1 MAADRHEQRL
11 TLAATSVS
19 YVVVILDTSIVNV
32 SLPPIGASLSA
43 GLAGLQ
49 WVVNAYTLSFACLL
63 LTGGTLGDR
72 LGARRV
78 YMAGLAV
85 FTAASL
91 LCGVSASLAMLIGAR
106 TLQGIGASLLVPC
119 SLTLLNTA
127 YPDQGD
133 RAKAIGYWAGW
144 GGAALAAGPLAGG
157 VLIAAFGWRS
167 IFLVNVP
174 IGLAGIW
181 LTTRL
186 AATPAAAPAKR
197 HLDLPGQIAAIV
209 ALGTLIGVLIEG
221 PALGWGSAP
230 ILAGAAVCVCSS
242 VAFLVI
248 EARGDEPMMPLGF
261 FQSPVFSASAFL
273 AFVGTFTFFGLIF
286 ALSLYF
292 QQERGYSPLWTGLAF
307 LPATAVVTGGNA
319 VSGAMTK
326 HRGARLPILLGLAA
340 LTVGLLG
347 LLPLGRETPYAMIA
361 VPLLVVGLGGGLV
374 TPAATASLM
383 AAADRARAG
392 IAAGILNTARQ
403 AGAAMGVALFG
414 LLMAGR
420 AQLWLGV
427 RIALLLSAGLAMLA
441 LLAAWRAL
449 PGGPDKSQTSAAE
462 RSTSS

>member
-1 MAADRHEQRL
+1 MATDRHEQRL
-11 TLAATSVS
+11 TLAATSIS
-19 YVVVILDTSIVNV
+19 YVIVILDTSIVNV
-32 SLPPIGASLSA
+32 TLPPIGASFSA

-49 WVVNAYTLSFACLL
+49 WVVNAYTLSFASLL

-106 TLQGIGASLLVPC
+106 ILQGVGASLLVPC
-119 SLTLLNTA
+119 SLTLLNAA

-144 GGAALAAGPLAGG
+144 GGVALAAGPLAGG
-157 VLIAAFGWRS
+157 VLVAAFGWRS
-167 IFLVNVP
+167 IFLLNVP

-181 LTTRL
+181 LTARI
-186 AATPAAAPAKR
+186 AGARQAGHAGR
-197 HLDLPGQIAAIV
+197 HLDLPGQVAAIV

-230 ILAGAAVCVCSS
+230 ILAGAAVCVLGA

-248 EARGDEPMMPLGF
+248 EARSREPMMPLGF
-261 FQSPVFSASAFL
+261 FQSPVFSSSAFV
-273 AFVGTFTFFGLIF
+273 AFVGTFAFFGLIF
-286 ALSLYF
+286 SLSLYF

-319 VSGAMTK
+319 VSGAMVK
-326 HRGARLPILLGLAA
+326 QRGARLPILLGLAA
-340 LTVGLLG
+340 LAVGLLG
-347 LLPLGRETPYAMIA
+347 LLPLGRATPYAVIA
-361 VPLLVVGLGGGLV
+361 IPLLVVGLGGGLV

-414 LLMAGR
+414 LLMAGH
-420 AQLWLGV
+420 AQIGAGV
-427 RIALLLSAGLAMLA
+427 RFALAVSAGLAIVA
-441 LLAAWRAL
+441 LLVSWRAM
-449 PGGPDKSQTSAAE
+449 PTG
-462 RSTSS
+462 RSRD

>member
-1 MAADRHEQRL
+1 MTADRHEQRL

-72 LGARRV
+72 LGARPV

-91 LCGVSASLAMLIGAR
+91 LCGFSVSMAMLVGAR
-106 TLQGIGASLLVPC
+106 ILQGIGASLLVPC
-119 SLTLLNTA
+119 SLTLLNNA
-127 YPDQGD
+127 YPDQGE

-157 VLIAAFGWRS
+157 LLIAAFGWRS

-181 LTTRL
+181 LTARI
-186 AATPAAAPAKR
+186 AAASAPASVKR

-230 ILAGAAVCVCSS
+230 ILAGAALCALST

-248 EARGDEPMMPLGF
+248 EARGHAPMMPLGF
-261 FQSPVFSASAFL
+261 FRSPVFSASAFV
-273 AFVGTFTFFGLIF
+273 AFVGTFAFFGLIF

-319 VSGAMTK
+319 VSGAMVK
-326 HRGARLPILLGLAA
+326 QRGARLPVLLGLAA
-340 LTVGLLG
+340 LAVGLLG
-347 LLPLGRETPYAMIA
+347 LLPLGRATPYVVIA
-361 VPLLVVGLGGGLV
+361 LPLLAVGLGGGLV
-374 TPAATASLM
+374 TPAATAALM
-383 AAADRARAG
+383 GAADQARAG
-392 IAAGILNTARQ
+392 IAAGILNAARQ
-403 AGAAMGVALFG
+403 VGAAMGVALFG

-420 AQLWLGV
+420 AQIGLGV
-427 RIALLLSAGLAMLA
+427 RIALLLSAGLAALA
-441 LLAAWRAL
+441 LLVAWRAL
-449 PGGPDKSQTSAAE
+449 PAGRAPHD
-462 RSTSS
+462 

>member
-72 LGARRV
+72 FGARRV

-91 LCGVSASLAMLIGAR
+91 LCGVSLSLAMLIGAR
-106 TLQGIGASLLVPC
+106 VLQGLGASLLVPC
-119 SLTLLNTA
+119 SLTLLNNA

-144 GGAALAAGPLAGG
+144 GGVALAAGPLAGG
-157 VLIAAFGWRS
+157 LLVAAFGWRS

-181 LTTRL
+181 LTARI
-186 AATPAAAPAKR
+186 AATPAGVDAAER
-197 HLDLPGQIAAIV
+197 HLDLSGQIAGIV

-221 PALGWGSAP
+221 PVLGWDSAL
-230 ILAGAAVCVCSS
+230 ILAGVAVSACSTI
-242 VAFLVI
+242 AFLAI
-248 EARGDEPMMPLGF
+248 EAGGREPMMPLGF
-261 FQSPVFSASAFL
+261 FRNPVFSASAFV
-273 AFVGTFTFFGLIF
+273 AFVGTLTFFGLIF

-319 VSGAMTK
+319 VSGALVK
-326 HRGARLPILLGLAA
+326 QRGARLPVLLGLAVLA
-340 LTVGLLG
+340 VGLLG
-347 LLPLGRETPYAMIA
+347 LLPIGRATPYLVIA
-361 VPLLVVGLGGGLV
+361 LPLLAVGLGGGLV
-374 TPAATASLM
+374 TPAATAALM
-383 AAADRARAG
+383 AAADRTRAG
-392 IAAGILNTARQ
+392 IAAGILNTSRQ
-403 AGAAMGVALFG
+403 VGAAMGVALFG
-414 LLMAGR
+414 LLMAGH
-420 AQLWLGV
+420 AQLGLGV
-427 RIALLLSAGLAMLA
+427 RIALLLSAGLAMLG

-449 PGGPDKSQTSAAE
+449 PSCRAPCD
-462 RSTSS
+462 

>member
-91 LCGVSASLAMLIGAR
+91 LCGFSVSMAMLVGAR
-106 TLQGIGASLLVPC
+106 ILQGIGASLLVPC
-119 SLTLLNTA
+119 SLTLLNNA
-127 YPDQGD
+127 YSDQGE

-157 VLIAAFGWRS
+157 LLIAAFGWRG

-181 LTTRL
+181 LTARI
-186 AATPAAAPAKR
+186 AAGPAAAPAKR

-221 PALGWGSAP
+221 PVLGWGSAP
-230 ILAGAAVCVCSS
+230 ILAGAAICVCSS

-248 EARGDEPMMPLGF
+248 EARGHEPMMPLGF
-261 FQSPVFSASAFL
+261 FHSPVFSTSAFV
-273 AFVGTFTFFGLIF
+273 AFVGTFAFFGLIF

-319 VSGAMTK
+319 VSGAMVK
-326 HRGARLPILLGLAA
+326 QRGARLPVLLGLTASAA
-340 LTVGLLG
+340 GLLG
-347 LLPLGRETPYAMIA
+347 LLPLGQATPYVVIA
-361 VPLLVVGLGGGLV
+361 LPLLAVGLGGGLV
-374 TPAATASLM
+374 TPAATAALM
-383 AAADRARAG
+383 AAADQARRESPPASSTRRAR
-392 IAAGILNTARQ
+392 L
-403 AGAAMGVALFG
+403 
-414 LLMAGR
+414 GR
-420 AQLWLGV
+420 RWASRCSGC
-427 RIALLLSAGLAMLA
+427 
-441 LLAAWRAL
+441 
-449 PGGPDKSQTSAAE
+449 
-462 RSTSS
+462 